1 MNRELIKLIRQSL
14 RMNQH
19 QFSSKLGISRS
30 QLALVEAGYI
40 EPSRELIEK
49 IRQLVGDDYIQ
60 RVKNILVWGEEK
72 VGS

>member
-1 MNRELIKLIRQSL
+1 MNSELIKLIRQSL
-14 RMNQH
+14 RLNQY

-40 EPSRELIEK
+40 EPSQELTEK

-60 RVKNILVWGEEK
+60 RVKNILMWGEEK
-72 VGS
+72 D